1 MSKGKYI
8 IVPAEVRYD
17 KALAAGAKLLF
28 GDLMVLAKK
37 QGHVFATNGY
47 IAKTI
52 GCTEITVSNW
62 ISQLKK
68 SGHINIKYQPHRQ
81 IYVKSYSKS

>member
-1 MSKGKYI
+1 M
-8 IVPAEVRYD
+8 PAQVRYD
-17 KALAAGAKLLF
+17 KQLAAGAKLLF
-28 GDLMVLAKK
+28 GDLTVLAKK

-68 SGHINIKYQPHRQ
+68 SGHIFIKYNPYRQ
-81 IYVKSYSKS
+81 IYVKSYSKN

>member
-1 MSKGKYI
+1 M
-8 IVPAEVRYD
+8 PAEVRYD

-28 GDLMVLAKK
+28 GDLAVLSKNK
-37 QGHVFATNGY
+37 GHVFATNGY

-52 GCTEITVSNW
+52 GCTEITISNW

-68 SGHINIKYQPHRQ
+68 SGHIHIKYKPHRQ

>member
-1 MSKGKYI
+1 VARGKYI
-8 IVPAEVRYD
+8 IVPAEVRYN
-17 KALAAGAKLLF
+17 KQLAAGAKLLF
-28 GDLMVLAKK
+28 GDLAVLAKNK
-37 QGHVFATNGY
+37 GYVFATNGY

-68 SGHINIKYQPHRQ
+68 SGHVSIKYNPHRQ

>member
-1 MSKGKYI
+1 M
-8 IVPAEVRYD
+8 PAEVRYD
-17 KALAAGAKLLF
+17 KQLAAGAKLLF
-28 GDLMVLAKK
+28 GDLTVLAKK

-47 IAKTI
+47 IANTI

-68 SGHINIKYQPHRQ
+68 SGHIFIKYNPHRQ
-81 IYVKSYSKS
+81 IYVKSYSKN

>member
-1 MSKGKYI
+1 MARGKYI

-17 KALAAGAKLLF
+17 TQLAAGAKLLF
-28 GDLMVLAKK
+28 GDLAVLAKNK
-37 QGHVFATNGY
+37 GHVFATNGY
-47 IAKTI
+47 IAETI
-52 GCTEITVSNW
+52 GCTEITISNW

-68 SGHINIKYQPHRQ
+68 SGHITIKYNPYRQ

>member
-1 MSKGKYI
+1 MARGKYI

-17 KALAAGAKLLF
+17 KELAAGAKLLF
-28 GDLMVLAKK
+28 GDLAVLAKNK
-37 QGHVFATNGY
+37 GHVFATNGY
-47 IAKTI
+47 IAETI
-52 GCTEITVSNW
+52 GCTEITISNW

-68 SGHINIKYQPHRQ
+68 SGHITIKYDPYRQ

>member
-1 MSKGKYI
+1 M
-8 IVPAEVRYD
+8 PAEVRYD
-17 KALAAGAKLLF
+17 KQLAAGAKLLF
-28 GDLMVLAKK
+28 GDLTVLAKK

-52 GCTEITVSNW
+52 GCTEITISNW

-68 SGHINIKYQPHRQ
+68 SGHIFIKYNPYRQ
-81 IYVKSYSKS
+81 IYVKNYSKN

>member
-1 MSKGKYI
+1 MARGKYI

-17 KALAAGAKLLF
+17 TQLAAGAKLLF
-28 GDLMVLAKK
+28 GDLAVLAKNK
-37 QGHVFATNGY
+37 GHVFATYGY
-47 IAKTI
+47 FAETI
-52 GCTEITVSNW
+52 GCTEITISNW

-68 SGHINIKYQPHRQ
+68 SGHITIKYDPYRQ